1 MINIS
6 MPAAGGRSHSHARA
20 DIGDLATVK
29 DLIPQTSHHPEEG
42 AGVGE
47 SEK

>member
-29 DLIPQTSHHPEEG
+29 DLIRPVSHGP
-42 AGVGE
+42 ALLIIQ
-47 SEK
+47 SSS